1 MTTSAK
7 RINIASKKTFAAVFF
22 ALFILC
28 LGARLTGLLFHQLL
42 GLVFIAFALIHCLV
56 HSGWFFSFSL
66 GRWTIRR
73 VVTAVINFL
82 LFFCTLILFVT
93 GVYLSPDLFSF
104 LQLHSSMTTRS
115 IHSIAAFWTLVL
127 IGIHLGLHAQIFIRA
142 LSKYLSSGAIYFLAI
157 LLSAFGVIGFVDRML
172 FEKLFLGFSFDFW
185 DESKPLVLYFVLYAA
200 VSLMVTVFTELVLEI
215 SHRKNAVF
223 RKSFLGVRD
232 EKMH

>member
-1 MTTSAK
+1 
-7 RINIASKKTFAAVFF
+7 
-22 ALFILC
+22 
-28 LGARLTGLLFHQLL
+28 
-42 GLVFIAFALIHCLV
+42 
-56 HSGWFFSFSL
+56 
-66 GRWTIRR
+66 
-73 VVTAVINFL
+73 
-82 LFFCTLILFVT
+82 
-93 GVYLSPDLFSF
+93 
-104 LQLHSSMTTRS
+104 MTTRS

-127 IGIHLGLHAQIFIRA
+127 IGIHLGLHAQIYIRA
-142 LSKYLSSGAIYFLAI
+142 LSKYLSSGAMYFFAI

-232 EKMH
+232 AKMH